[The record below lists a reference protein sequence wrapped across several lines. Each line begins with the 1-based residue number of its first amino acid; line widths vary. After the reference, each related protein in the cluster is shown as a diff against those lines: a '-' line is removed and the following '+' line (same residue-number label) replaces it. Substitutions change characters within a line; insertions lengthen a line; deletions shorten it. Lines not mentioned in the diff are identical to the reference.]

1 MQKTNRRIFSRRLG
15 AAILGAALPLC
26 APQAFAQ
33 AYPSKPI
40 RLVVPFPPG
49 GPTDTAARIIGQK
62 MGESLKQ
69 TVVVDNRPGASGT
82 IGAQAVAKSARRMA
96 TR

>member
-15 AAILGAALPLC
+15 AAILGVSLPLC

-69 TVVVDNRPGASGT
+69 TGWWTTARALPARS
-82 IGAQAVAKSARRMA
+82 ARKPSPRARRMA